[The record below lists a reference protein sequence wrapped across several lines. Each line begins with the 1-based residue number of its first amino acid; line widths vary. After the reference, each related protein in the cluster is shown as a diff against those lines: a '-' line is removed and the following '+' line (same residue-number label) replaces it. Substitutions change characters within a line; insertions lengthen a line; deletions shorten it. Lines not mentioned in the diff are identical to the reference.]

1 VKLLLSYRE
10 MRWVI
15 AAWLT
20 LSTILNLIDRQTLSI
35 LAPFLRERLHLTDQS
50 YSHVVTAF
58 LVSYTVMYTVGGKFV
73 DWIGERIG
81 MAACILWWSI
91 CTMLTGLVQG
101 AWSLGIVRFLL
112 GLGEPGNYPAA
123 LRATTRWFPKSER
136 GLPIA
141 LFSSGSAVGNVLAP
155 PLIAGLTLLFGWR
168 SAFVLPGFLGLV
180 WLAVWLIIY
189 GLPKDFPDI
198 TPEERL
204 QLEEPLDE
212 QRKASTPWF
221 GLLKNRNVL
230 ALVLSRMVSD
240 PVWYFYLFWIP
251 EYLKRE
257 RGFSLGEIGM
267 YAWIP
272 FVAGAVGGMVGGH
285 ASDVFIARG
294 ISPVKARTR
303 VLYISAALAPLGMLT
318 SVVHSAATAILLIAV
333 MAFVV
338 YSWFINTAAIIPDF
352 VSDKVVG
359 SVLGFIGTAGS
370 AGGALFSL
378 LMGYLLSRYSYLLAF
393 VLAGSMHVI
402 GASLLWLLVSERADS
417 RLQAA
422 PPALM
427 HPADQHLKLR

>member
-1 VKLLLSYRE
+1 MKLLLSYRK

-35 LAPFLRERLHLTDQS
+35 LAPFLREKLQLTDQS

-91 CTMLTGLVQG
+91 CTMLTSLAQG
-101 AWSLGIVRFLL
+101 AWSLGTVRFLL

-155 PLIAGLTLLFGWR
+155 PLIAGLTLFFGWR
-168 SAFVLPGFLGLV
+168 SAFVLPGLLGLV
-180 WLAVWLIIY
+180 WLGVWLIIY
-189 GLPKDFPDI
+189 RLPKDLPDI
-198 TPEERL
+198 TPEERQ
-204 QLEEPLDE
+204 QLEEPLGE
-212 QRKASTPWF
+212 HRNTSTPWF
-221 GLLKNRNVL
+221 GLLKSRNVL
-230 ALVLSRMVSD
+230 ALVLSRFVSD

-272 FVAGAVGGMVGGH
+272 FVAGALGGMVGGQ
-285 ASDVFIARG
+285 ASDVLIARG

-318 SVVHSAATAILLIAV
+318 SIVHSVATAILLIAV

-370 AGGALFSL
+370 AGGALFSI
-378 LMGYLLSRYSYLLAF
+378 LMGYLLSRYSYSLAF
-393 VLAGSMHVI
+393 VLAGSMHVV
-402 GASLLWLLVSERADS
+402 GASLLCLLVSERAES
-417 RLQAA
+417 RLQAV
-422 PPALM
+422 PPALIQS
-427 HPADQHLKLR
+427 ADRQLR